1 MLSYGQGILTPST
14 LILFSE
20 RQGLYVL
27 SKSCTRFMLHSQ
39 SSTNGCWLVPE
50 YTTWSRR
57 SYQGQFWDVNLPSSA
72 HRLLR
77 RHGRGKKEIVDCVRS
92 SFASQITLLGG
103 LGLNPSQV
111 QILPCHF
118 GQIECAIHKDT
129 SWLHSKA
136 EDV

>member
-14 LILFSE
+14 LISFSE
-20 RQGLYVL
+20 KQGLYVL

-39 SSTNGCWLVPE
+39 SSTIGCWLVPE

-57 SYQGQFWDVNLPSSA
+57 SYQGQFWDVTLPSSA

-77 RHGRGKKEIVDCVRS
+77 RHGRRKKEIADCVRS

-103 LGLNPSQV
+103 LGLNFTSKPSPDFA
-111 QILPCHF
+111 LSFWPDRMCHPQRYKLAAF
-118 GQIECAIHKDT
+118 
-129 SWLHSKA
+129 
-136 EDV
+136 